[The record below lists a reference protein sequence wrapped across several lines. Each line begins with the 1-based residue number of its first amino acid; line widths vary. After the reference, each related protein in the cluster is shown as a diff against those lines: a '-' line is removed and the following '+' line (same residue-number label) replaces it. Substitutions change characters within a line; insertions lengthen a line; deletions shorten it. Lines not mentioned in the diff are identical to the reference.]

1 LVEAERSS
9 IHELAWAKSAIDLHA
24 AALDLEDLPDL
35 PAQPLSEEE
44 QEAAGL
50 VPVRQVRG
58 PIPLRDYLRRLDG
71 EDREAWRQLLK
82 ARKDGAHHTLTTL
95 ALYWADG
102 ARSVLE
108 IVDLVELAADR
119 RDVELLVSYFRLLEK
134 LGFVTFR

>member
-1 LVEAERSS
+1 
-9 IHELAWAKSAIDLHA
+9 LAWAKSAIDLHA

-35 PAQPLSEEE
+35 PAQPLSEKEK
-44 QEAAGL
+44 EAAGL
-50 VPVRQVRG
+50 VPLRQVRG
-58 PIPLRDYLRRLDG
+58 PIPLRGYLRRLDG
-71 EDREAWRQLLK
+71 ADREAWRHLLK
-82 ARKDGAHHTLTTL
+82 ARKDDAHHTLTTL

-108 IVDLVELAADR
+108 IADLVELEAGR